1 MKAVTAETMRSLD
14 ARMISEGVHTGME
27 LMHAAAESAVNI
39 LVENMVS
46 FFRFG
51 SRIGI
56 LTGKGNNGGDGFVMA
71 SILESMGYGEDG
83 GIRLFCSCD
92 PADRGCTDCLGGN
105 VAAIESHC
113 GI

>member
-14 ARMISEGVHTGME
+14 ARTISEGVHTGME

-71 SILESMGYGEDG
+71 STYNHRLRPAEVLIGADGRARLIRRRETLDDLTATLVLE
-83 GIRLFCSCD
+83 
-92 PADRGCTDCLGGN
+92 
-105 VAAIESHC
+105 
-113 GI
+113 